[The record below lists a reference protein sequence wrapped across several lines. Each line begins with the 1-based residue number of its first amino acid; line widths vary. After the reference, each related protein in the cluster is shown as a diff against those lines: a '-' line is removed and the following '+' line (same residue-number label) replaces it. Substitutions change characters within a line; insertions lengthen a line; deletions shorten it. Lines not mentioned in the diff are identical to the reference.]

1 MGKKS
6 YHTGQRRVVLPNDP
20 HDVFVPPH
28 LENDPLNEPDREALA
43 AKKEAQRRRKA
54 RQAARL
60 KKKKARQKQIWAR
73 RRRIGCIF
81 TVLGVFILWLFLRL
95 TPVSFGTIIV
105 DGNENMSFEDVYRA
119 CGAYSY
125 VNVIQLSTDDVEERL
140 KKDLRIADATVTR
153 EFPATIHVTLTERKP
168 AAVIT
173 TLYGFAY
180 VDKTGRVIELGPQI
194 KGVSLPIMTGK
205 KVDNLLL
212 GDTVTDPTLHSAMVY
227 LQSLSPDILKNIAE
241 INVGNPESIVAYTT
255 DSIPIHLGSGD
266 EPAERA
272 KLTETLLAE
281 VQENHLAVQYIDTDV
296 RSPLVKTK

>member
-81 TVLGVFILWLFLRL
+81 TVLGVFVIWLFLRL
-95 TPVSFGTIIV
+95 APVSFGTIIV

-125 VNVIQLSTDDVEERL
+125 VNVVQLSTDDVEERL
-140 KKDLRIADATVTR
+140 KKDLRIADAEWKV
-153 EFPATIHVTLTERKP
+153 VSLC
-168 AAVIT
+168 
-173 TLYGFAY
+173 G
-180 VDKTGRVIELGPQI
+180 
-194 KGVSLPIMTGK
+194 KGV
-205 KVDNLLL
+205 
-212 GDTVTDPTLHSAMVY
+212 
-227 LQSLSPDILKNIAE
+227 
-241 INVGNPESIVAYTT
+241 
-255 DSIPIHLGSGD
+255 
-266 EPAERA
+266 
-272 KLTETLLAE
+272 
-281 VQENHLAVQYIDTDV
+281 
-296 RSPLVKTK
+296 

>member
-1 MGKKS
+1 
-6 YHTGQRRVVLPNDP
+6 
-20 HDVFVPPH
+20 
-28 LENDPLNEPDREALA
+28 
-43 AKKEAQRRRKA
+43 
-54 RQAARL
+54 
-60 KKKKARQKQIWAR
+60 
-73 RRRIGCIF
+73 
-81 TVLGVFILWLFLRL
+81 
-95 TPVSFGTIIV
+95 
-105 DGNENMSFEDVYRA
+105 MSFEDVYRA

-125 VNVIQLSTDDVEERL
+125 VNVVQLSTDDVEERL

-227 LQSLSPDILKNIAE
+227 LQSLPPDILKNIAE

-281 VQENHLAVQYIDTDV
+281 VQENHLAVNTST
-296 RSPLVKTK
+296 RMCARPLSRRNKAHRALIFKNR

>member
-81 TVLGVFILWLFLRL
+81 TVLGVFVIWLFLRL
-95 TPVSFGTIIV
+95 APVSFGTIIV

-119 CGAYSY
+119 
-125 VNVIQLSTDDVEERL
+125 
-140 KKDLRIADATVTR
+140 
-153 EFPATIHVTLTERKP
+153 
-168 AAVIT
+168 
-173 TLYGFAY
+173 
-180 VDKTGRVIELGPQI
+180 
-194 KGVSLPIMTGK
+194 
-205 KVDNLLL
+205 
-212 GDTVTDPTLHSAMVY
+212 
-227 LQSLSPDILKNIAE
+227 
-241 INVGNPESIVAYTT
+241 
-255 DSIPIHLGSGD
+255 
-266 EPAERA
+266 
-272 KLTETLLAE
+272 
-281 VQENHLAVQYIDTDV
+281 
-296 RSPLVKTK
+296 

>member
-1 MGKKS
+1 MRKNS
-6 YHTGQRRVVLPNDP
+6 SHTRQRRVVLPNDT
-20 HDVFVPPH
+20 HDVFVPPR
-28 LENDPLNEPDREALA
+28 LENDPLNEPDRQAQA
-43 AKKEAQRRRKA
+43 AKKAALRRRKA

-60 KKKKARQKQIWAR
+60 KKKRARQKQIWAR
-73 RRRIGCIF
+73 RRRIACLL
-81 TVLGVFILWLFLRL
+81 TVVGVFVLWLFLRL
-95 TPVSFGTIIV
+95 APVPFGTIIV
-105 DGNENMSFEDVYRA
+105 DGNEKMSFEDVYRA

-180 VDKTGRVIELGPQI
+180 VDKTGKVIELGPQI

-212 GDTVTDPTLHSAMVY
+212 GDTVTDPTLHAAMVY
-227 LQSLSPDILKNIAE
+227 LQSLPPDIMQNIAE

>member
-6 YHTGQRRVVLPNDP
+6 YHTGQRRVVLPNDS

-81 TVLGVFILWLFLRL
+81 TVLGVFVIWLFLRL
-95 TPVSFGTIIV
+95 APVSFGTIIV

-125 VNVIQLSTDDVEERL
+125 VNVVQLSTDDVEERL

-194 KGVSLPIMTGK
+194 K
-205 KVDNLLL
+205 
-212 GDTVTDPTLHSAMVY
+212 
-227 LQSLSPDILKNIAE
+227 E
-241 INVGNPESIVAYTT
+241 IG
-255 DSIPIHLGSGD
+255 
-266 EPAERA
+266 RA
-272 KLTETLLAE
+272 H
-281 VQENHLAVQYIDTDV
+281 V
-296 RSPLVKTK
+296 